1 MSSPPQGGSLYVL
14 WRILCTR
21 NLLLHLQSYF
31 FFPSMSKWVVD
42 YMKRFSLFNQAKPS
56 SRELGLHQPLLV
68 HSRPW
73 ECISMYFINS
83 LTTTQR
89 KHDCIFVFLRRS
101 SKIVVF
107 IPFSK
112 SINSLK
118 YADLFFHHVW
128 SNFGVWLTI
137 RSDCDFKF
145 FSHFFWSLW
154 KPLWWTLRFSINF
167 TLKVTDRQR

>member
-128 SNFGVWLTI
+128 SNFGVGLQSNQIATLN
-137 RSDCDFKF
+137 FLVT
-145 FSHFFWSLW
+145 FSGPCGSLFDGRW
-154 KPLWWTLRFSINF
+154 GFQLISPSK
-167 TLKVTDRQR
+167 